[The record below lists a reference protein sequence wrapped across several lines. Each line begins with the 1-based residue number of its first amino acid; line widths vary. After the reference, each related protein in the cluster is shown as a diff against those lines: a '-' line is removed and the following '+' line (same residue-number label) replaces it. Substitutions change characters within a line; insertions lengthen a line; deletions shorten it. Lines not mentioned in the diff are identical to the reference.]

1 MESNTKLLTAK
12 EVAKILNVSEAR
24 IFELSRQNLIPV
36 IRLGARQYRYS
47 EVSLMSWIEN
57 GGTQNIT
64 NKNQK

>member
-47 EVSLMSWIEN
+47 EASLMSWIEN

-64 NKNQK
+64 NKN